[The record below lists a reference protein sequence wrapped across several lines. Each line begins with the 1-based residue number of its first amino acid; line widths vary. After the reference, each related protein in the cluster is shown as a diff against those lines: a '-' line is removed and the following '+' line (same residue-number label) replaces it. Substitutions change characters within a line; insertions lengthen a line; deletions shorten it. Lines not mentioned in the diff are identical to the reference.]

1 MQEAE
6 EYRRRKAQQ
15 IRENSSRKGTE
26 TCPPKRAS
34 HANRPMHSPGRI
46 DWWPGEHVI
55 GGGPWS
61 RLPRWRTEDSLGSP
75 SRPSTADS
83 DQSMH
88 SQISRRPVGA
98 SPKQC
103 SQALTRARLKQPAAG
118 SPGRSRLSMCPGPQA
133 SQQQHR
139 SMQNAWQDL
148 PQANDDSA
156 QTLERPKSAPELSTA
171 QGESLTHPEGSFQ
184 AAPGLKT
191 PAGSHTTSDLQPKG
205 HLRRPADG
213 RSPSGRRQVAMRDRK
228 AQAQEPE
235 RVVYVQRPHA
245 QDLPKRPGSVP
256 DFGKLHL
263 AWSARLAAAKAAM
276 QRRLTVPQVIA
287 DLSSQAICCRIMAC
301 RFFWSSLNDN
311 LTMLC

>member
-1 MQEAE
+1 MQIAPCT
-6 EYRRRKAQQ
+6 ALGGSTGGLASM
-15 IRENSSRKGTE
+15 SSAGAPGAD
-26 TCPPKRAS
+26 CP
-34 HANRPMHSPGRI
+34 
-46 DWWPGEHVI
+46 
-55 GGGPWS
+55 GGGLRTAWAA
-61 RLPRWRTEDSLGSP
+61 RLAHPLLTQTRACIVRSVG
-75 SRPSTADS
+75 
-83 DQSMH
+83 
-88 SQISRRPVGA
+88 RPVGA

-245 QDLPKRPGSVP
+245 QELPKRPGSVP